1 MPESVCEEL
10 LDELFD
16 NPFLTF
22 ADYLSLLRR
31 KRIARGFDYDDLLKP
46 FTFSGQLFQSQ
57 QRDIVEKFGHV
68 NMLKPPEQAH
78 QYEYVSR
85 AAALRSRQ
93 RLFDVS
99 LEDAVLMRI
108 YGEANKDRR
117 ERPERK
123 TSLARLIFLKDF
135 INLCWRRG
143 D

>member
-46 FTFSGQLFQSQ
+46 FTFSDQLFESQ

-108 YGEANKDRR
+108 Y
-117 ERPERK
+117 
-123 TSLARLIFLKDF
+123 
-135 INLCWRRG
+135 
-143 D
+143 

>member
-46 FTFSGQLFQSQ
+46 FTFSDQLFESQ